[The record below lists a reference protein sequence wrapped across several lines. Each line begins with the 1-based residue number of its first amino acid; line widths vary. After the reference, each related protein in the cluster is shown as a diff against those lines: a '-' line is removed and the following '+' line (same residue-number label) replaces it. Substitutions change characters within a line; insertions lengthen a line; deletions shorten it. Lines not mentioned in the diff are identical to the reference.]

1 MHSGA
6 LFLAQC
12 SNCTVKVAEVDQLKG
27 LEHKSDGKWLREM
40 GLFSL
45 GKRRL
50 RGDLSVL
57 SATLRREVVVRRG
70 RPLLP
75 VNSDRTGG
83 DGLKLCQGRLRLD
96 FRHNFFSERVVMQWH
111 SCPGRWWSHH
121 LLGAFKKHG
130 DVALRDMDKW
140 MVLEVGGQLD

>member
-45 GKRRL
+45 GEKE
-50 RGDLSVL
+50 
-57 SATLRREVVVRRG
+57 AQG
-70 RPLLP
+70 RPQCSLS
-75 VNSDRTGG
+75 NSSKGG
-83 DGLKLCQGRLRLD
+83 CG
-96 FRHNFFSERVVMQWH
+96 
-111 SCPGRWWSHH
+111 
-121 LLGAFKKHG
+121 
-130 DVALRDMDKW
+130 
-140 MVLEVGGQLD
+140 EVRSASAPS